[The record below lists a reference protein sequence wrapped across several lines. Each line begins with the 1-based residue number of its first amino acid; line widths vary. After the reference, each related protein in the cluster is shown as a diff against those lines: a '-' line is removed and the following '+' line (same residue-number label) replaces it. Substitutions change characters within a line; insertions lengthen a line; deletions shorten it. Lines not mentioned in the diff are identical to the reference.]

1 MLALTPNLT
10 KVLTIGEIILAT
22 GTRNERCN
30 IIPIVGLPMM
40 DDLINARFILG
51 ISADNESISAAL
63 GLPAAQID
71 DPSLIT
77 SDVVVVIASAK
88 TGIDSNVV
96 KNWATFRELY
106 IPTIVA
112 VIDFEDGDVDF
123 EDMSAIVGKI
133 LEPVLTPY
141 LVLHADT
148 GEPTALINLE
158 DQMITDY
165 SNSKVNKIT
174 SDAEHRELVLEFKEE
189 LNTALNEGGW
199 DQFVQGLIIPAI
211 PLILRN
217 KLGIAEI
224 KHFLDLIPTR

>member
-1 MLALTPNLT
+1 
-10 KVLTIGEIILAT
+10 
-22 GTRNERCN
+22 
-30 IIPIVGLPMM
+30 MM

-51 ISADNESISAAL
+51 ISAGNESISAAL
-63 GLPAAQID
+63 GLSAAQID

-123 EDMSAIVGKI
+123 EDMSAIVGKM
-133 LEPVLTPY
+133 LEPVLSPY

-165 SNSKVNKIT
+165 SNSKINKIT

-189 LNTALNEGGW
+189 LNSALDEGGW

-211 PLILRN
+211 PLILKN